1 MAVLSLIFSELS
13 NFVAVTL
20 TVRSFF
26 KASCT
31 FSVRVMNVFCFLL
44 DNLPMV
50 FVLPSS
56 TLILYKSSAFFPGM
70 DCFEALS
77 LSMSF

>member
-31 FSVRVMNVFCFLL
+31 FSVRVMNVFCFLFGQL
-44 DNLPMV
+44 VDDLCIA
-50 FVLPSS
+50 LEY
-56 TLILYKSSAFFPGM
+56 TYSAQEFCLFPGHR
-70 DCFEALS
+70 L
-77 LSMSF
+77 L